1 MLYPT
6 LNEVTELL
14 NEYKVTPV
22 FCEVLSDTCTPIHI
36 YNALESKEENCFML
50 ESVDNSQQWGR
61 YSFIGIHPKA
71 CLLYTSRCV

>member
-14 NEYKVTPV
+14 NEYKRTPV

-36 YNALESKEENCFML
+36 YKKSTTYLT
-50 ESVDNSQQWGR
+50 
-61 YSFIGIHPKA
+61 PK
-71 CLLYTSRCV
+71 

>member
-22 FCEVLSDTCTPIHI
+22 FCEVLSDTCTP
-36 YNALESKEENCFML
+36 
-50 ESVDNSQQWGR
+50 NSYLQCAGKQR
-61 YSFIGIHPKA
+61 RKLFYVRK
-71 CLLYTSRCV
+71 R

>member
-22 FCEVLSDTCTPIHI
+22 FCEVLSDT
-36 YNALESKEENCFML
+36 MR
-50 ESVDNSQQWGR
+50 W
-61 YSFIGIHPKA
+61 KA
-71 CLLYTSRCV
+71 KKKTVLC

>member
-50 ESVDNSQQWGR
+50 ESVDNSQQWVVILLLV
-61 YSFIGIHPKA
+61 FIPKQK
-71 CLLYTSRCV
+71 LR

>member
-50 ESVDNSQQWGR
+50 ESVDNSQQDVYKR
-61 YSFIGIHPKA
+61 QTVLCI
-71 CLLYTSRCV
+71 CLLS

>member
-22 FCEVLSDTCTPIHI
+22 FCEVLSAHKIPNSYLQCAGKQRRNLF
-36 YNALESKEENCFML
+36 YVKKALILLSNGVVTFFWY
-50 ESVDNSQQWGR
+50 SSQ
-61 YSFIGIHPKA
+61 
-71 CLLYTSRCV
+71 SRN